1 MKRIPLSLLLGLLLL
16 TPSCISFR
24 LSAEDDP
31 QIRASGLGTAYVGYT
46 GFDEWDGNIIK
57 LGLFGGDGRAGEFF
71 SLDIWPLGGVGLG
84 VAGARVRVLPFEV
97 GAGALLYHPRMPK
110 KDHGEYDLEDVDVD
124 EEEHE
129 DEEDEEVEEA
139 EQKAVKEEVEEKEK
153 KEPQPKKGK

>member
-97 GAGALLYHPRMPK
+97 GAGALLYHPKLPK
-110 KDHGEYDLEDVDVD
+110 KPDHGPEVVDDIDEDD
-124 EEEHE
+124 E
-129 DEEDEEVEEA
+129 DEEDEEVEE
-139 EQKAVKEEVEEKEK
+139 EEVEEEEEVKAKEK
-153 KEPQPKKGK
+153 KEPTPKKGK

>member
-31 QIRASGLGTAYVGYT
+31 SIRASGIGTAYAGYS
-46 GFDEWDGNIIK
+46 GFDEWDGSIIK

-84 VAGARVRVLPFEV
+84 LAGARVRVLPFEV
-97 GAGALLYHPRMPK
+97 GAGALLYHPKLPK
-110 KDHGEYDLEDVDVD
+110 KPDHGPEVVDDIDEDD
-124 EEEHE
+124 
-129 DEEDEEVEEA
+129 EVEE
-139 EQKAVKEEVEEKEK
+139 EEEVKAKEK
-153 KEPQPKKGK
+153 KEPTPKKGK